1 MKKLKDKEKFSG
13 LMLRL
18 PVSLHEALKK
28 EAAKEGV
35 SLNQYCIYILSK
47 NLKSNK

>member
-1 MKKLKDKEKFSG
+1 MKKLEGKQKFTG

-18 PVSLHEALKK
+18 PASLHEAIKK

-47 NLKSNK
+47 GITYHK